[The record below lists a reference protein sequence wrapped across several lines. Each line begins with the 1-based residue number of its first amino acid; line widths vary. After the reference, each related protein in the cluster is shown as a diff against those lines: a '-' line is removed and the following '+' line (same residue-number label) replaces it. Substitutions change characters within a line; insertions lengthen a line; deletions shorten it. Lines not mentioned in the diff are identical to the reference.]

1 MNRQDANVKSNVC
14 PYCGSYKADT
24 PANIQ
29 SKMRDQMR
37 EQFIKEEPEQVQPVE
52 DDSRSYDSSDSDDTS
67 SYSTNRS
74 RRRNYRSAK
83 MHWLYFLL
91 IGWWLG
97 LTMACLIFPLFI
109 RGFVKKSFGYW

>member
-1 MNRQDANVKSNVC
+1 MNRQDANVRGNVC

-24 PANIQ
+24 PENIQ

-37 EQFIKEEPEQVQPVE
+37 EQLIKEGGQEQVQQVKNT
-52 DDSRSYDSSDSDDTS
+52 SSFSDTS
-67 SYSTNRS
+67 GSANSYSNNPS
-74 RRRNYRSAK
+74 RNSYRYAK

-97 LTMACLIFPLFI
+97 LTMACLIIPLFI